1 MKKILLTIMAVSA
14 VLTGCK
20 KENISSKEGTGR
32 LSISMDADSG
42 MNENIVGPAIKSAD
56 QTISLDEFKVR
67 IAGKDGIYS
76 GEWKYSEMPSVLEL
90 RSGEYTVTASSPEE
104 NIVAWEHPV
113 YGASKDF
120 SIVAGS
126 VSTLELVCRMVNM
139 KVSVNCSEKFLAELS
154 DFDITVSNEY
164 GDLVWN
170 REEVSEG
177 KSGFFPVGKLNV
189 YVKGYRAVNG
199 ETATMAVVIS
209 DVAASDHH
217 ILNLD
222 ARTTGEAGFSLSVD
236 PTLNDKE
243 QDIDVPGFEE
253 VPVPGG
259 DPEEPAGELSLS
271 WPANPSFDRTPITD
285 PMDVNLKVTAES
297 GIRTFVVTVDSDAL
311 EPVISEMTSDG
322 SPRMDLIN
330 DEKLIATLGGLLP
343 AGDDIKGKES
353 VDFPLSTLV
362 PMILPL
368 WAEPGSEHIFTLEVS
383 DSEGQTLEQSL
394 TFYVPEA

>member
-1 MKKILLTIMAVSA
+1 MMAVSA
-14 VLTGCK
+14 VLAGCK
-20 KENISSKEGTGR
+20 KENISSKEGTGQ
-32 LSISMDADSG
+32 LSISMGADSG

-56 QTISLDEFKVR
+56 QTVNLDEFMVR
-67 IAGKDGIYS
+67 VESKDGSYS
-76 GEWKYSEMPSVLEL
+76 GEWKYSEIPSVLEL
-90 RSGEYTVTASSPEE
+90 RAGEYTVTASSPAE
-104 NIVAWEHPV
+104 NVVAWEHPV

-126 VSTLELVCRMVNM
+126 VSTIDLVCRMVNM
-139 KVSVNCSEKFLAELS
+139 KVSVNCSEKFLSELS
-154 DFDITVSNEY
+154 DFDITVSNGY
-164 GDLVWN
+164 GDLIWT
-170 REEVSEG
+170 REEVSAG
-177 KSGFFPVGKLNV
+177 KSGYFPVGKLNV
-189 YVKGYRAVNG
+189 YVKGYRALNG
-199 ETATMAVVIS
+199 ETVTLAVAIN

-222 ARTTGEAGFSLSVD
+222 ARTTGEAGLSLSVD

-243 QDIDVPGFEE
+243 QNIDVPGFDE

-271 WPANPSFDRTPITD
+271 WPANPSFDRTPITN

-311 EPVISEMTSDG
+311 EPVICEMTSDG
-322 SPRMDLIN
+322 TARMDLIN
-330 DEKLIATLGGLLP
+330 DAKLIDTLGGLLP
-343 AGDDIKGKES
+343 AGDDIKGKEA

-362 PMILPL
+362 PMILSIG
-368 WAEPGSEHIFTLEVS
+368 AEPGSEHIFTLEVS
-383 DSEGQTLEQSL
+383 DSEGQTLSQSL